1 MATLSNSSIVI
12 PKGSVG
18 NLVFYE
24 LNGKPVV
31 RSKPSSNH
39 KNKYN
44 PSPLQLIQREK
55 LKTINAF
62 LKPIKEALN
71 FGYQELVTDSKK
83 GIHWAFAEI
92 NTKGYNHTR
101 EQKIDPSYLRVSK
114 GNLLGPENAQLTRNG
129 NSLEFSWT
137 DNSTE
142 GKAQPSDETFILLY
156 CPEEKKYIWPSVKF
170 RRKTGMATIEL
181 DANHSSLSWHV
192 YLAFSQINHRKKK
205 YILSDSVHLGSV

>member
-1 MATLSNSSIVI
+1 MATLSHSSVVI

-31 RSKPSSNH
+31 RSKPASNP

-71 FGYQELVTDSKK
+71 FGYQEFVNDSKK
-83 GIHWAFAEI
+83 GIHWAFADI

-114 GNLLGPENAQLTRNG
+114 GNLLGPENAKLTRNG
-129 NSLEFSWT
+129 NSLEFSWI

-142 GKAQPSDETFILLY
+142 GKAQATDETFIVLY

-170 RRKTGMATIEL
+170 RRKTGMGAIEL
-181 DANHSSLSWHV
+181 DTQHSTLSWHV
-192 YLAFSQINHRKKK
+192 YLAFSQLNLRKKK
-205 YILSDSVHLGSV
+205 YILSDSVYLGRV